1 MAHRNGPSKGEDCL
15 IVALDL
21 PTPEKAL
28 DVVKELERVRFFKIG
43 LHLVFSDMWALI
55 SDILKVRGGNVF
67 FDLKLAGDIAS
78 TITALINGCV
88 NNNVKFI
95 TLSETYVSAVTNHTL
110 EAARAARGQHENPRL
125 LMVPVLS
132 SIDGAELLKTD
143 GTADVTGTI
152 VERGKVLLKRGCDG
166 IVVSGEAIL
175 ACREQLPPEI
185 DIVSPGIRPAWA
197 STDDHKRITTP
208 AEAIRYGAD
217 YLVVGRPIL
226 NHPNRQEA
234 VDMIIDEINEALTG
248 GAQAQAQTH
257 PQAQALA

>member
-21 PTPEKAL
+21 PTPEQAL
-28 DVVKELERVRFFKIG
+28 AVVEELERVRFYKIG
-43 LHLVFSDMWALI
+43 LHLILSDLWTLI
-55 SDILKVRGGNVF
+55 RDIIKIRGGDIF
-67 FDLKLAGDIAS
+67 FDLKLSGDISS
-78 TITALINGCV
+78 TIMALIDRCL

-95 TLSETYVSAVTNHTL
+95 TLSETYVSAITHRTL

-132 SIDGAELLKTD
+132 SLDGADLLETD
-143 GTADVTGTI
+143 GTDDVTGTI
-152 VERGKVLLKRGCDG
+152 VERGRVLLERGCDG
-166 IVVSGEAIL
+166 LVVSGDAIL
-175 ACREQLPPEI
+175 ACREQLRPDI

-197 STDDHKRITTP
+197 GTDDHKRVTTP

-226 NHPNRQEA
+226 NHPDRTSA
-234 VDMIIDEINEALTG
+234 VELIIDEINEALMEGLDGKAAAPATG
-248 GAQAQAQTH
+248 
-257 PQAQALA
+257 